1 MSIWFH
7 DPTPEKLNLQAR
19 NTLLEQ
25 LEITFTEVGEDHL
38 TATMPVDHRTVQPA
52 GLLHG
57 GASVAMAES
66 LGSFGAYLTVDTQQ
80 YDCVGIEINANHVRG
95 KSDGIVTGVAQP
107 LHRGRSTQVWDIK
120 ITDER
125 ERLICAS
132 RLTVAIVKKRKKD

>member
-7 DPTPEKLNLQAR
+7 DPTPEKLNQQAR
-19 NTLLEQ
+19 HTLLEQ
-25 LEITFTEVGEDHL
+25 LEITFTEVGEDYL
-38 TATMPVDHRTVQPA
+38 TATMPVNHRTVQPA

-66 LGSFGAYLTVDTQQ
+66 LGSFGAYLTIDSQQ

-95 KSDGIVTGVAQP
+95 KTDGIVTGVARP

-132 RLTVAIVKKRKKD
+132 RLTVAVVKKQVRK

>member
-25 LEITFTEVGEDHL
+25 LEITFTEVGEDYL

-57 GASVAMAES
+57 GASAAMAES

-95 KSDGIVTGVAQP
+95 KTDGIVTGVAQP

-132 RLTVAIVKKRKKD
+132 RLTVAVVKKREKG